1 MIKQLFQKEENSETV
16 TLDKNN
22 DLIIMYPEGDKSIYF
37 YQKNYIT
44 NSVTLLIEWSG
55 NKWNVN
61 SHNKDLANMFFYYI
75 KLNPHIYSNFI
86 KKIIKNK
93 NQPKIFK

>member
-1 MIKQLFQKEENSETV
+1 MIKQLFKKEENSEII

-22 DLIIMYPEGDKSIYF
+22 DLIIMYPEGDRSVYF

-44 NSVTLLIEWSG
+44 NNVSLLIEWNV
-55 NKWNVN
+55 NKWNVDA
-61 SHNKDLANMFFYYI
+61 HNKDSANMFFYYM
-75 KLNPHIYSNFI
+75 KLYPHIYTNFI
-86 KKIIKNK
+86 KKIIKSK